1 MTININEASVALN
14 DEVCKAIT
22 NHGQVL
28 SAIQKAMVELAERV
42 EALERH
48 RVTVEACLG
57 E

>member
-1 MTININEASVALN
+1 MTININEASAVLN
-14 DEVCKAIT
+14 DEVCKAIA
-22 NHGQVL
+22 NHGQILVTL
-28 SAIQKAMVELAERV
+28 QKAMIELAEKV